1 MEKNIGP
8 VNSIVLSRSAESDN
22 VFLQDG
28 ESVAQNGLCEIKIK
42 DNQIMNNNDRS
53 DYLPDI
59 LQKLDGLEYYIN
71 DFSSTGIL
79 YYDLCDK
86 YTASIRN
93 QNYSCIMLNDE
104 INVKSGIEEL
114 IYTEMPEQSETD
126 YTKADKTDRR
136 INQTTFIVDK
146 QNQQIQ
152 GLITQIGDRSQK
164 TTSVTADID
173 NINATIQNSIDITND
188 VTGNQL
194 LTLENC
200 MEGYLLELHIYGN
213 NTVFEPLYPSPTLY
227 PNPTLYPRGGNLILK
242 VTSYDEDEN
251 AIITKY
257 NFGKIDVLRQ
267 LGTVYD
273 EFVLEKNIAKVIR
286 RIGVTSNDTL
296 YELSEPVEEEI
307 GAFSVLVGKGTNI
320 VELMGYQASMYAKF
334 VVLNDYTEVFAT
346 NVELESSV
354 QLLDG
359 TIELKTSK
367 KVDNDKILSSINLSP
382 ETIKILA
389 ERIQLEGYVTVNQ
402 TFRIRL
408 DGSIECV
415 GGNIGGFN
423 IDVNAL
429 YSNQVGVVSN
439 PSDFSGIAFW
449 AGADTT
455 QIGSAPFKALSNGT
469 VYALGGIICQ
479 DLNSYSNLS
488 LSGYATNGTVTASDF
503 INSSQAE
510 LKENIKAYKENA
522 SKIINNTDIYTY
534 NYIGKDEEKIG
545 VVIGDKYNTPKEII
559 VTRENPVTK
568 NINKGIDIYTM
579 ASISWQAHK
588 EKDKRIKELEERI
601 KILEERIK

>member
-1 MEKNIGP
+1 MEKSIGP

-28 ESVAQNGLCEIKIK
+28 ESVAQNGICEIKIK

-79 YYDLCDK
+79 YYDICDK

-367 KVDNDKILSSINLSP
+367 KVDNDKVLSAINLSP
-382 ETIKILA
+382 EQIKILA
-389 ERIQLEGYVTVNQ
+389 DKIQLEGYVTVNQ

-469 VYALGGIICQ
+469 VYGVGGFICQ
-479 DLNSYSNLS
+479 DNTRYSNIS
-488 LSGYATNGTVTASDF
+488 LSGYVTNGTVTASDF

-510 LKENIKAYKENA
+510 LKENIKPYKENA
-522 SKIINNTDIYTY
+522 SEIINNTDIYNY

-545 VVIGDKYNTPKEII
+545 VIIGEKYNTPKEII

-588 EKDKRIKELEERI
+588 EKDKKIKELEERI
-601 KILEERIK
+601 KKLEERIK

>member
-1 MEKNIGP
+1 MEKSIGP

-28 ESVAQNGLCEIKIK
+28 ESVAQNGICEIKIK

-79 YYDLCDK
+79 YYDICDK

-334 VVLNDYTEVFAT
+334 VVLNDYTEVFRAFKAVKLASVNADSDSFT
-346 NVELESSV
+346 EIDLVRGEEKKAVAESLRDFHEV
-354 QLLDG
+354 LHLIIGDYDD
-359 TIELKTSK
+359 T
-367 KVDNDKILSSINLSP
+367 LSSFLCRDIN
-382 ETIKILA
+382 
-389 ERIQLEGYVTVNQ
+389 
-402 TFRIRL
+402 
-408 DGSIECV
+408 
-415 GGNIGGFN
+415 
-423 IDVNAL
+423 
-429 YSNQVGVVSN
+429 VS
-439 PSDFSGIAFW
+439 
-449 AGADTT
+449 
-455 QIGSAPFKALSNGT
+455 
-469 VYALGGIICQ
+469 
-479 DLNSYSNLS
+479 
-488 LSGYATNGTVTASDF
+488 
-503 INSSQAE
+503 
-510 LKENIKAYKENA
+510 
-522 SKIINNTDIYTY
+522 
-534 NYIGKDEEKIG
+534 
-545 VVIGDKYNTPKEII
+545 
-559 VTRENPVTK
+559 
-568 NINKGIDIYTM
+568 
-579 ASISWQAHK
+579 
-588 EKDKRIKELEERI
+588 
-601 KILEERIK
+601 